1 MKFKKW
7 FRRISIFKYP
17 AVFIIFMWGAVPA
30 LQPGVSGLK
39 SHNDLFDSRYVK
51 KIELSKIALGSHVN
65 PSWCVEDRWDG
76 MDGGRTFAACGF
88 EDDHGRIAR
97 EMNWDGPWSSG
108 PKTIY
113 KVGNIVDYSSA
124 SDDVMDIARD
134 WEWLEFF
141 YGYGTL
147 SGIGAALLS
156 TAYFQIRVWFAA
168 WLAILL
174 FIVFDVFVL
183 AFILCRLLLKKI
195 RMGKGN

>member
-7 FRRISIFKYP
+7 FRRISILKYP
-17 AVFIIFMWGAVPA
+17 AVFVVFMWGAVPA

-51 KIELSKIALGSHVN
+51 RIDPNKIDLGLHIN
-65 PSWCVEDRWDG
+65 PSWCVEDRWY
-76 MDGGRTFAACGF
+76 GRDERRIYAACGF
-88 EDDHGRIAR
+88 KDDYGRIVR
-97 EMNWDGPWSSG
+97 EMNWDGPWSG

-113 KVGNIVDYSSA
+113 KVGNIVDYSPVPEVFA
-124 SDDVMDIARD
+124 DVTRD

-141 YGYGTL
+141 YGNRRL

-156 TAYFQIRVWFAA
+156 TVYFQLQAWFMA
-168 WLAILL
+168 WLTILL
-174 FIVFDVFVL
+174 FIVFDVSVL
-183 AFILCRLLLKKI
+183 AFMLCRFLLKKI